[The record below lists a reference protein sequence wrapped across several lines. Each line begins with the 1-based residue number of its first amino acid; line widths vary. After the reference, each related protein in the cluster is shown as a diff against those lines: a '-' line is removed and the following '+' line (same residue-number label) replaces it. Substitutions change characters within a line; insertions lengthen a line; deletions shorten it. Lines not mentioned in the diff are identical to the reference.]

1 MKNMMKTLLMMGM
14 EVFLLVEVYSA
25 PLSIK
30 REIEDKM
37 LLDLMWVEV
46 ALEMAILGS
55 TDIADEKKLMIRV
68 KVYLDNLYSSVIL
81 NYTSFVLI

>member
-55 TDIADEKKLMIRV
+55 TDIVDEK
-68 KVYLDNLYSSVIL
+68 N
-81 NYTSFVLI
+81 